1 MSKFRVAYL
10 AYPLDQVAASMSWLY
25 ETVEQVKR
33 SLLESDLVDVVF
45 DPGDAF
51 NVRKGANV
59 GPEIEQINAFAQSA
73 SELTVAF
80 LPAGVATIGVPME
93 IDRAARAGRTVI
105 VFTDNNRSWS
115 LSGLALRPNVRV
127 HNWDVEG
134 QANAYLWLSERPQ
147 EADPATAQ
155 EQDPLPVR
163 LLYPESRLPT
173 RGYGDDAGLD
183 LYVVGNWTIEAG
195 AFLDV
200 PCGVAVELPDWS
212 WGLLTGRSSTLRA
225 KKLLVHSGII
235 DSGYRGPL
243 FAGVWNMSEVD
254 VEVKN
259 GERIAQLIILPNTTK
274 DVNPVQASSLK
285 PHERGEA
292 GFGST
297 GE

>member
-1 MSKFRVAYL
+1 MAYF
-10 AYPLDQVAASMSWLY
+10 AYPLDQVAASMTWMY
-25 ETVEQVKR
+25 ELIENVKMDLRHVEM
-33 SLLESDLVDVVF
+33 VDITF

-51 NVRKGANV
+51 SVANGANV
-59 GPEIEQINAFAQSA
+59 GPEIELINAFAQST
-73 SELTVAF
+73 SDLTVAF
-80 LPAGVATIGVPME
+80 LPAGTATIGVPME
-93 IDRAARAGRTVI
+93 IDRAVRGGRTVI
-105 VFTDNNRSWS
+105 VFTDNARSWS
-115 LSGLALRPNVRV
+115 LAGYVTRGNVRIV
-127 HNWDVEG
+127 GMDEEG
-134 QANAYLWLSERPQ
+134 RAAAMQWLSERPQ
-147 EADPATAQ
+147 EAEPATVQ

-163 LLYPESRLPT
+163 LLSPESRLPT

-259 GERIAQLIILPNTTK
+259 GERIAQLIVLPNTTK
-274 DVNPVQASSLK
+274 DINPIQASSLR
-285 PHERGEA
+285 PHARGEA